1 MSTSEFNQL
10 LINNI
15 EYIKTYSVFYTR
27 NEESAKDL
35 LQETLFRALA
45 NQEKY
50 RNDTNLRGWLLTIMR
65 NIFINNYRRE
75 KKEKRIFNSSFF
87 EFSENRAGAGTVHG
101 DVNLGEKEILAV
113 VRRLPNKI
121 RIPFCLQCEGYKYH
135 EIAEIFDIAE
145 GTVKSRI
152 HLARKLLIKKIS

>member
-1 MSTSEFNQL
+1 MSTPEFNQL

-15 EYIKTYSVFYTR
+15 EYIKPFSVFYTR

-35 LQETLFRALA
+35 LQETLCRALA
-45 NQEKY
+45 NQNKY

-75 KKEKRIFNSSFF
+75 KKGKRIFKSDFH
-87 EFSENRAGAGTVHG
+87 EFSENRVGPGTFHP
-101 DVNLGEKEILAV
+101 DLSLREKEMLAV
-113 VRRLPNKI
+113 VRTLPDKV
-121 RIPFCLQCEGYKYH
+121 RIPFCLQYEGYKYH
-135 EIAEIFDIAE
+135 EIADIFDIAE

-152 HLARKLLIKKIS
+152 HMARKLLIKKIS